1 MLRRLGAR
9 GFKLSVK
16 DLQIHM
22 GAGFI
27 VAVCGKIMLMPG
39 LPKVPNALNMKITS
53 DGVISGLA

>member
-1 MLRRLGAR
+1 MGAR

-16 DLQIHM
+16 DLQIRM

-39 LPKVPNALNMKITS
+39 LPKVPNALNMRITD